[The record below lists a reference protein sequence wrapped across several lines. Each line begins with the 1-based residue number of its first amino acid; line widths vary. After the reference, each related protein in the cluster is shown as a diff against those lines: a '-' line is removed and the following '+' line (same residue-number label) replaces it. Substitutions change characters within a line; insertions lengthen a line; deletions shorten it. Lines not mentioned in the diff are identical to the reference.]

1 MRTVNSCV
9 DQTKFT
15 DVLLKDKK
23 KEKKRKE
30 RKLASLNAKL
40 SSMLTN
46 SASFKSSYFLFCV
59 LCIICF
65 ILFVYKYILVS
76 FLQRVP
82 ISTISRN
89 LKSKNLL
96 LVFFGLSCTHIYP
109 VYPFHLL
116 SVLQKTPPFVSCG
129 KLCCNSLQ
137 KVLPAVCVFL
147 FFFFSFSS
155 KGTALFWQLWRN
167 NLSKVSFSFWYSQ

>member
-1 MRTVNSCV
+1 M
-9 DQTKFT
+9 
-15 DVLLKDKK
+15 
-23 KEKKRKE
+23 
-30 RKLASLNAKL
+30 LA
-40 SSMLTN
+40 N

-82 ISTISRN
+82 NSRISRN

-109 VYPFHLL
+109 VYPFPLL
-116 SVLQKTPPFVSCG
+116 SALRKVPPFVSCA
-129 KLCCNSLQ
+129 KLCCNSLL
-137 KVLPAVCVFL
+137 KVSAGCLWFIYLLFYFIYLFIFL
-147 FFFFSFSS
+147 FGIFF
-155 KGTALFWQLWRN
+155 KRYRAL
-167 NLSKVSFSFWYSQ
+167 LSAEIFDVTKRDIKMRVH